1 MATPQV
7 SKQDLMSHVLRIGN
21 KLDDK
26 QFGPF
31 KVAATQVLE
40 IDQSRVQEDTTF
52 AEVYGMIKE
61 KVNDEAPSIVYQI
74 LKKLKF
80 SKRILNG
87 ALKAA
92 ATAAP
97 VDIDKKYPNLDKV
110 LKFGIMVMSMENNDY
125 NRFTSFFTDGSDENH
140 RILSD
145 YSPDRIESRCQIVQ
159 LLIEQKKY
167 LTDDDEKNVCEWLA
181 KSDNS
186 KYWSCFIKMQFDKPG
201 KMICTTIS
209 I

>member
-1 MATPQV
+1 
-7 SKQDLMSHVLRIGN
+7 MSHVLLIGN
-21 KLDDK
+21 KIDDK
-26 QFGPF
+26 QFEPF

-40 IDQSRVQEDTTF
+40 IGQDRVQGNTRF
-52 AEVYGMIKE
+52 AEVYQMIETKHEE
-61 KVNDEAPSIVYQI
+61 KASSIVYQM
-74 LKKLKF
+74 LHKLKF

-97 VDIDKKYPNLDKV
+97 VDIDKKFPNLDKV
-110 LKFGIMVMSMENNDY
+110 LAFGIMVMSMENNDY
-125 NRFTSFFTDGSDENH
+125 NRFTSFLTDGSDENH

-145 YSPDRIESRCQIVQ
+145 YSPDHIESRCEIVKH
-159 LLIEQKKY
+159 LIDQDKY

-186 KYWSCFIKMQFDKPG
+186 KYQSCFIKMQFDKPG
-201 KMICTTIS
+201 KMICTTIP